1 MHQVSTNRHPASSI
15 QQPEKAILVALIN
28 EKQPLAKTKEYL
40 EELTFLAETSGART
54 LQSFTQRY
62 DFPHPKTFVGK
73 GKLNEIKAYITA
85 NDVDMVIFDEELS
98 PAQQTNLEKELQ
110 CKILDRTALI
120 LDIFAIRAKTAQAKT
135 QVELAQMEYLL
146 PRLKGLWTHLERQKG
161 GIGLRGPGEKELET
175 DRRIMRNKIS
185 LLKKNLEKIDR
196 QMITQ
201 RKSRGKLVR
210 VALVGYTNAGKSTLM
225 NLLAGSNIFAE
236 NKLFATVDSTVRKVV
251 IRGTRDER
259 RGARD
264 DTSPQNQIPLLL
276 TDTVGFI
283 RKLPHSLIES
293 FKSTLDEVCEADLLL
308 HVVDVAHP
316 CFEEH
321 IDVVNSTLAEIG
333 AANKPTIL
341 VFNKIDLYHPNYSLN
356 GQDKSSFCR
365 DVAPTNR
372 DFRESSTCNVSTKE
386 LKSTYFAK
394 SGKTTIFISALGKIN
409 IEELRKAIYKKA
421 APIHHSIYPNW
432 MKIKYE

>member
-1 MHQVSTNRHPASSI
+1 MIETISTNHN
-15 QQPEKAILVALIN
+15 QEKAILVALIN

-54 LQSFTQRY
+54 LQSFTQRL

-120 LDIFAIRAKTAQAKT
+120 LDICAIRARTAKAKT

-146 PRLKGLWTHLERQKG
+146 TRLKGLWTHLERQKG

-185 LLKKNLEKIDR
+185 LLKKSLEKIDR

-210 VALVGYTNAGKSTLM
+210 AALVGYTNAGKSTLM

-251 IRGTRDER
+251 IRG
-259 RGARD
+259 AMD
-264 DTSPQNQIPLLL
+264 DTHPQNQIPLLL

-283 RKLPHSLIES
+283 RKLPHSLI
-293 FKSTLDEVCEADLLL
+293 
-308 HVVDVAHP
+308 
-316 CFEEH
+316 
-321 IDVVNSTLAEIG
+321 
-333 AANKPTIL
+333 
-341 VFNKIDLYHPNYSLN
+341 
-356 GQDKSSFCR
+356 
-365 DVAPTNR
+365 
-372 DFRESSTCNVSTKE
+372 
-386 LKSTYFAK
+386 
-394 SGKTTIFISALGKIN
+394 
-409 IEELRKAIYKKA
+409 
-421 APIHHSIYPNW
+421 
-432 MKIKYE
+432 